1 MQFLG
6 FYAGTVLD
14 TTAQLL
20 EKPGA
25 RPVCSPQLFE
35 CASDTLGTLHGGLL
49 SSLIIRLQD
58 YHIHMGTVNS
68 IILQNSSGTIPFQ
81 GAGLNVKQN

>member
-49 SSLIIRLQD
+49 SSLIIRL
-58 YHIHMGTVNS
+58 
-68 IILQNSSGTIPFQ
+68 
-81 GAGLNVKQN
+81 